1 MADLRFM
8 MCLNEKGRLKTEF
21 QTACRVIIHLPIHQ
35 QSRNM
40 EGRILDAQFEK
51 AFPARLPKRIFG
63 TCRWLFLF
71 AENQRQHRQDQEAD
85 KQDFGNA
92 CRTARDA
99 AETQYGCNDGDNEE
113 NDCIM

>member
-1 MADLRFM
+1 
-8 MCLNEKGRLKTEF
+8 
-21 QTACRVIIHLPIHQ
+21 
-35 QSRNM
+35 M

-51 AFPARLPKRIFG
+51 AFPARLPKRIFC
-63 TCRWLFLF
+63 TCRRLFLF

-92 CRTARDA
+92 CRTACDA

-113 NDCIM
+113 NDCVMKHDFFLLTVFVRMRPGNDRIF